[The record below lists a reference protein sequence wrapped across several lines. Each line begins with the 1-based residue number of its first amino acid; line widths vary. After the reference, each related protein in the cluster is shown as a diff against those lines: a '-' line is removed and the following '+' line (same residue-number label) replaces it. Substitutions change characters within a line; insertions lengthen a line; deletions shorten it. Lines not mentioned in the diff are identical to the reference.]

1 MPHVILK
8 IAVGKSDQEK
18 QRLADALATAVTS
31 TLGYDKKLVSV
42 GIVDVEVSDWA
53 EKVYRPDILEN
64 ADLIFKK
71 PGYDPF
77 T

>member
-8 IAVGKSDQEK
+8 IAAGKSDQEK

-42 GIVDVEVSDWA
+42 GIEDVEVSDWA
-53 EKVYRPDILEN
+53 
-64 ADLIFKK
+64 
-71 PGYDPF
+71 
-77 T
+77 

>member
-18 QRLADALATAVTS
+18 QLLADALAKAVTS
-31 TLGYDKKLVSV
+31 TLGYDEKFVSM
-42 GIVDVEVSDWA
+42 GIEDVEVSDWA
-53 EKVYRPDILEN
+53 EKVYRPDILDKV
-64 ADLIFKK
+64 DLIFKK

-77 T
+77 A

>member
-8 IAVGKSDQEK
+8 IAAGKSDQEK

-31 TLGYDKKLVSV
+31 TLGYDEKLVSV
-42 GIVDVEVSDWA
+42 GIEDVEVSDWA
-53 EKVYRPDILEN
+53 EKVYRPDILEK
-64 ADLIFKK
+64 ADLIFKR

-77 T
+77 A